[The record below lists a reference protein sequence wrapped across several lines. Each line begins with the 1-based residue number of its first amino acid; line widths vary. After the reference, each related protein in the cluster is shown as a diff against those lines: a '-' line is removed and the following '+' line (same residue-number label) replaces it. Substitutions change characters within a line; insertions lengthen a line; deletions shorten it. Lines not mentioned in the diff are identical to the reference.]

1 MRTVLIDT
9 LLSLLFLVLQTTIIR
24 FLAVQMIV
32 PDLILL
38 WIVYLAVRRGQIA
51 ATTGGFLLGLA
62 FDLLSGPDS
71 MLGLA
76 ALSKT
81 AAGFIA
87 GYFYN
92 QNKITQTL
100 GGYQFILITVIA
112 SLVHNLLYFVI
123 LLQGSGITWSSAL
136 LQYGI
141 PTTAYTA
148 ALGLLPMFVFARKHL
163 T

>member
-1 MRTVLIDT
+1 MRTVLIDI
-9 LLSLLFLVLQTTIIR
+9 LLSLVLLVLQTTIIR

-51 ATTGGFLLGLA
+51 ATTAGFLLGLA

-81 AAGFIA
+81 AAGFVA
-87 GYFYN
+87 GYFYSE
-92 QNKITQTL
+92 NKITQTL
-100 GGYQFILITVIA
+100 GGLP
-112 SLVHNLLYFVI
+112 VH
-123 LLQGSGITWSSAL
+123 
-136 LQYGI
+136 
-141 PTTAYTA
+141 PDCRP
-148 ALGLLPMFVFARKHL
+148 GLPCA
-163 T
+163 

>member
-1 MRTVLIDT
+1 MRTILTDI

-32 PDLILL
+32 PDVVLL
-38 WIVYLAVRRGQIA
+38 WIIYLAIRRGQIT
-51 ATTGGFLLGLA
+51 ATTAGFFIGLA
-62 FDLLSGPDS
+62 FDLLSGADS

-81 AAGFIA
+81 AAGFVA
-87 GYFYN
+87 GYFFN
-92 QNKITQTL
+92 ENKTAQTL
-100 GGYQFILITVIA
+100 GSYQLILIVVLA
-112 SLVHNLLYFVI
+112 SLVHNLIYFVI
-123 LLQGSGITWSSAL
+123 FLQGSGITWSGAL
-136 LQYGI
+136 FQYGI

-148 ALGLLPMFVFARKHL
+148 ALGLLPMFAFARKHL

>member
-1 MRTVLIDT
+1 MRSALIDI
-9 LLSLLFLVLQTTIIR
+9 LLSLVFLLLQTTIIR
-24 FLAVQMIV
+24 FLAVEMIV
-32 PDLILL
+32 PDTVLL

-51 ATTGGFLLGLA
+51 ATAAGFSLGLA

-81 AAGFIA
+81 VAGFVA
-87 GYFYN
+87 GYFFN
-92 QNKITQTL
+92 ENKIAQTL
-100 GGYQFILITVIA
+100 GGYQFILIVVIA

-123 LLQGSGITWSSAL
+123 FLQGSGVTWSGSL

-148 ALGLLPMFVFARKHL
+148 ALGLLPMFVFARQQIH
-163 T
+163 